1 MLRPGLTVRTYQ
13 DGECLIRQGEQSTHL
28 FYIDK
33 GQVEVLLRL
42 PPSRDAASSTQ
53 CAPCC
58 CCCCCCCMAPLAF
71 AGRCFISAQPLG
83 AVPA

>member
-1 MLRPGLTVRTYQ
+1 MQDHLAEMLRPGLTVRTYQ

-42 PPSRDAASSTQ
+42 PPSRDTASSTQ

-58 CCCCCCCMAPLAF
+58 CCCCMP
-71 AGRCFISAQPLG
+71 SLG
-83 AVPA
+83 VEDLG

>member
-1 MLRPGLTVRTYQ
+1 MQDHLFEMLRPGLTVRTYQ

-42 PPSRDAASSTQ
+42 PPSREAASPASNQ
-53 CAPCC
+53 YVPLHVIQYQGVGG
-58 CCCCCCCMAPLAF
+58 CMGVPLQ
-71 AGRCFISAQPLG
+71 RS
-83 AVPA
+83 